1 MGQRMPGIIPEAH
14 ILCVGVNHQTASV
27 ALRERLAF
35 STHRLE
41 QALTH
46 SIEGNE
52 SAAGEIEE
60 LVILSTCNRVE
71 VYAVS
76 QQPAFDLLEA
86 FLSEPQNIPACELSP
101 GELSPGELSP
111 GELSP
116 SLYHLMDGDAI
127 KHLFRVAA
135 GLDSLVIGEPQI
147 LGQVAQAYEAAK
159 QNGSAG
165 KILSQLFQAAIRAGK
180 RTHTETTISRN
191 PASIASVAVHLIS
204 ETVPD
209 LPSARVLV
217 LGAGEM
223 AELSVE
229 SLRKR
234 GVKEITVINRTL
246 EKAQEL
252 ARRWDG
258 QAGALYMLPEYLPD
272 MDIVISSTGAPHTII
287 QRELVHSAVRERP
300 NRPLVFMDIA
310 VPRDVDEGVRDLAGV
325 RLFDM
330 DQLSETLHTSLAQ
343 RQSQVPR
350 VEAILAEEQA
360 AFEAYL
366 AALNVVPII
375 VELREQANSIRQNEV
390 EKALRRMPQLT
401 PEMERQIEALTISI
415 VNKILHSPTSRLRE
429 EAQGPQAGDYAD
441 ITRYLFG
448 LE

>member
-1 MGQRMPGIIPEAH
+1 MGQLMPGIVPEAH
-14 ILCVGVNHQTASV
+14 ILCVGLNHQTASV

-35 STHRLE
+35 STLRLE
-41 QALTH
+41 QALAR
-46 SIEGNE
+46 SIEGNQ

-76 QQPAFDLLEA
+76 QQPAFDLLET
-86 FLSEPQNIPACELSP
+86 FLSETQNLPACEFS
-101 GELSPGELSP
+101 S
-111 GELSP
+111 

-159 QNGSAG
+159 QNCSAG

-209 LPSARVLV
+209 LPGARVLV

-234 GVKEITVINRTL
+234 GVKEITVVNRTL

-287 QRELVHSAVRERP
+287 QREMVQKAIRKRP
-300 NRPLVFMDIA
+300 HRPLVFMDIA
-310 VPRDVDEGVRDLAGV
+310 VPRDVDEGVRDLVGV

-330 DQLSETLHTSLAQ
+330 DKLSENLQTSLAQ

-375 VELREQANSIRQNEV
+375 VELREAANSIRQNEV

>member
-1 MGQRMPGIIPEAH
+1 MPGIVPEAH
-14 ILCVGVNHQTASV
+14 ILCVGLNHQTASV

-35 STHRLE
+35 STLRLE
-41 QALTH
+41 QALAR
-46 SIEGNE
+46 SVERNP

-76 QQPAFDLLEA
+76 QEPAFDMLES
-86 FLSEPQNIPACELSP
+86 FLSETQNLPACEF
-101 GELSPGELSP
+101 
-111 GELSP
+111 SP

-147 LGQVAQAYEAAK
+147 LGQVAQAYGAAK

-209 LPSARVLV
+209 LPGARVLV

-234 GVKEITVINRTL
+234 GVKEITVVNRTL
-246 EKAQEL
+246 EKAHEL

-272 MDIVISSTGAPHTII
+272 MDIVISSTGAPYTII
-287 QRELVHSAVRERP
+287 QREMVQSAILKRP
-300 NRPLVFMDIA
+300 HRPLVFMDIA

-330 DQLSETLHTSLAQ
+330 DKLSETLHTSLAQ

-350 VEAILAEEQA
+350 VEAILSEEQA

-366 AALNVVPII
+366 ASLNVVPII

>member
-1 MGQRMPGIIPEAH
+1 MGQRMPGIVPEAH

-86 FLSEPQNIPACELSP
+86 FLSEPQNIPAC
-101 GELSPGELSP
+101 ELSPGELSP

-287 QRELVHSAVRERP
+287 QRELVHSAIRERP
-300 NRPLVFMDIA
+300 NRRLVFMDIA

>member
-1 MGQRMPGIIPEAH
+1 MGKLMPGIVPEAH
-14 ILCVGVNHQTASV
+14 ILCVGMNHQTASV
-27 ALRERLAF
+27 AIRERLAF
-35 STHRLE
+35 SMLQLE
-41 QALTH
+41 QDLTR
-46 SIEGNE
+46 SIEANE
-52 SAAGEIEE
+52 AAAGEIEE

-76 QQPAFDLLEA
+76 QQPAFDLLES
-86 FLSEPQNIPACELSP
+86 FLSETQNLPVCELSP
-101 GELSPGELSP
+101 S
-111 GELSP
+111 ELSP
-116 SLYHLMDGDAI
+116 SLYYLMDGDAI

-147 LGQVAQAYEAAK
+147 LGQVAQAYEVAK

-258 QAGALYMLPEYLPD
+258 QAGALYMLPDYLPD

-287 QRELVHSAVRERP
+287 QRELVQSAIRERP
-300 NRPLVFMDIA
+300 DRPLVFMDIA

-325 RLFDM
+325 SLLDM
-330 DQLSETLHTSLAQ
+330 DQLSENLHTSLAQ

-366 AALNVVPII
+366 AALHVVPII

-429 EAQGPQAGDYAD
+429 EAKGSKAGDYAD

>member
-1 MGQRMPGIIPEAH
+1 MPGIVPEVH
-14 ILCVGVNHQTASV
+14 ILCVGLNHQTASV

-41 QALTH
+41 QALTR

-52 SAAGEIEE
+52 SGPGEIEE

-101 GELSPGELSP
+101 GELSP
-111 GELSP
+111 
-116 SLYHLMDGDAI
+116 SLYHLIDGDAI

-191 PASIASVAVHLIS
+191 PASIASVAVHLMS

-209 LPSARVLV
+209 LPTARVLV

-234 GVKEITVINRTL
+234 GVKDITVVNRTL

-287 QRELVHSAVRERP
+287 QREMVQKAIRERP
-300 NRPLVFMDIA
+300 HRPIVFMDIA

-330 DQLSETLHTSLAQ
+330 DKLSENLHTSLAQ
-343 RQSQVPR
+343 RQSQVPL

-366 AALNVVPII
+366 AALHVVPII
-375 VELREQANSIRQNEV
+375 VEIREQANSIRQNEV
-390 EKALRRMPQLT
+390 EKALRRMPHLT

-415 VNKILHSPTSRLRE
+415 VNKILHNPTSRLRE
-429 EAQGPQAGDYAD
+429 EAQSPEAGNYAD

>member
-1 MGQRMPGIIPEAH
+1 MGQRMPGIVPEAH

-86 FLSEPQNIPACELSP
+86 FLSEPQNIPAC
-101 GELSPGELSP
+101 ELSPGELSP

-209 LPSARVLV
+209 LARARVLV

>member
-1 MGQRMPGIIPEAH
+1 MGQLMPGIVPEAH
-14 ILCVGVNHQTASV
+14 ILCVGLNHQTASV

-41 QALTH
+41 QALTR

-86 FLSEPQNIPACELSP
+86 FLSEPQNIPAC
-101 GELSPGELSP
+101 ELSPGELSP

-191 PASIASVAVHLIS
+191 PASIASVAVHLMS

-209 LPSARVLV
+209 LPRARVLV

-234 GVKEITVINRTL
+234 GVKEITVVNRTL

-287 QRELVHSAVRERP
+287 QAELVQSAILERP
-300 NRPLVFMDIA
+300 HRPLVFMDIA

>member
-1 MGQRMPGIIPEAH
+1 MPGIVPEVH
-14 ILCVGVNHQTASV
+14 ILCVGLNHQTASV

-41 QALTH
+41 QALTR

-52 SAAGEIEE
+52 SGPGEIEE

-111 GELSP
+111 
-116 SLYHLMDGDAI
+116 SLYHLIDGDAI

-191 PASIASVAVHLIS
+191 PASIASVAVHLMS

-209 LPSARVLV
+209 LPTARVLV

-234 GVKEITVINRTL
+234 GVKDITVVNRTL

-287 QRELVHSAVRERP
+287 QREMVQKAIRERP
-300 NRPLVFMDIA
+300 HRPIVFMDIA

-330 DQLSETLHTSLAQ
+330 DKLSENLHTSLAQ
-343 RQSQVPR
+343 RQSQVPL

-366 AALNVVPII
+366 AALHVVPII
-375 VELREQANSIRQNEV
+375 VEIREQANSIRQNEV
-390 EKALRRMPQLT
+390 EKALRRMPHLT

-415 VNKILHSPTSRLRE
+415 VNKILHNPTSRLRE
-429 EAQGPQAGDYAD
+429 EAQSPEAGNYAD